1 VTLTGDVERDT
12 VNLRK
17 EAGTGAD
24 AYLDFSPPLAVG
36 ATHPRACIGALRKG
50 GTAVLMGGV
59 TEDIALNYAQLML
72 GSITVRGNFMYP
84 ASGPAQLSKL
94 VEGGL
99 IDLKSMNTMEV
110 AFEDLLDG
118 ITSAEK
124 HAGAA
129 ELVVLRVSSQ
139 K

>member
-1 VTLTGDVERDT
+1 VTLTGDVETDT

-24 AYLDFSPPLAVG
+24 AYLDFSPPSAAG
-36 ATHPRACIGALRKG
+36 ATHPGACIGALRKG

-59 TEDIALNYAQLML
+59 TEDITLNYAQLML

-84 ASGPAQLSKL
+84 VSAPSQLSKL
-94 VEGGL
+94 VESGL
-99 IDLKSMNTMEV
+99 IDLKAISTIDM

-118 ITSAEK
+118 IKSAEK
-124 HAGAA
+124 RAGAS
-129 ELVVLRVSSQ
+129 ELVVLRVSS
-139 K
+139 KE